1 MGVQLSVFREIRGVL
16 KISLIVWE
24 HGSWEDSDKG
34 ILLVTIR
41 FPNNLNNG
49 LLRLHTQILTKVIA
63 LSHLYLLQAAI
74 VFQEDFDLHLS
85 RIEILA
91 PNDSLPSKTVSEQ
104 WDF

>member
-49 LLRLHTQILTKVIA
+49 LLRLHTQILYQSYRISPYFK
-63 LSHLYLLQAAI
+63 LL
-74 VFQEDFDLHLS
+74 
-85 RIEILA
+85 
-91 PNDSLPSKTVSEQ
+91 
-104 WDF
+104 